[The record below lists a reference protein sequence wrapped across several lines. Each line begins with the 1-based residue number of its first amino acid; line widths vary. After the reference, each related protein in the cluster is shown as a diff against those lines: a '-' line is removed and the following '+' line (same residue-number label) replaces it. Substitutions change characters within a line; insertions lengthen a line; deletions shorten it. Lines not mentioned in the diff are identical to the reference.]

1 MRYWLLR
8 RPFDTPQPFAPL
20 TIEELPRVVLNRI
33 DREQHIVLLE
43 GPIAGVDWVAKSFFV
58 YRDRQIADLSADRR
72 RYVHEQEQST
82 INALWMSLLARDRAA
97 IREVVAGQR
106 SEYNL
111 AEISQHCWKR
121 LFRNQEFPL
130 GNALR
135 LLMQHFYESYKDAFG
150 DMPRNANSGR
160 ITQWVAA
167 ADFLFSDIQERFIE
181 PAYWGRA
188 AQNQWSR
195 LSAVLQD
202 GPPWEAQVFRTPES
216 SPATDERNA
225 QLPIA
230 TATQPDADSG
240 AHVDFHIPFGD
251 LVDIADAWDPEL
263 SADGKVRSRALE
275 SLKSDTRFFLEVDT
289 NELPPFPG
297 GLNDEI

>member
-8 RPFDTPQPFAPL
+8 RPFDKSQPFTPP
-20 TIEELPRVVLNRI
+20 TVEELRGLPLDGVGG
-33 DREQHIVLLE
+33 DEHIALLE
-43 GPIAGVDWVAKSFFV
+43 GPIDGVDWIAESFFIL
-58 YRDRQIADLSADRR
+58 RDREITDLSAQRR
-72 RYVHEQEQST
+72 LSDQAQEQST
-82 INALWMSLLARDRAA
+82 INALWMSMLARDRAA
-97 IREVVAGQR
+97 IRALVSSDR
-106 SEYNL
+106 SQHGL
-111 AEISQHCWKR
+111 AEISRHCWER

-167 ADFLFSDIQERFIE
+167 ADFLFIDIQQRFIE

-188 AQNQWSR
+188 VQNQWFELR
-195 LSAVLQD
+195 TVLQD
-202 GPPWEAQVFRTPES
+202 APPLEQQIFRASKAFPAADGPNTQTPNAK
-216 SPATDERNA
+216 ATR
-225 QLPIA
+225 PY
-230 TATQPDADSG
+230 ADSDG
-240 AHVDFHIPFGD
+240 HADFHIPFGD
-251 LVDIADAWDPEL
+251 LTKIADAWDPEL
-263 SADGKVRSRALE
+263 LVDGKVRSRALD
-275 SLKSDTRFFLEVDT
+275 SLKSDTRFFLECDT

>member
-8 RPFDTPQPFAPL
+8 RPFDTPQPSAL
-20 TIEELPRVVLNRI
+20 LSIEELRSAAFNRI
-33 DREQHIVLLE
+33 DRDQHIALLKS
-43 GPIAGVDWVAKSFFV
+43 PIDSVDWVANAFFV
-58 YRDRQIADLSADRR
+58 YRDGKITDLSAVRG
-72 RYVHEQEQST
+72 RYVHDQEQST

-97 IREVVAGQR
+97 IREVVGGQQ
-106 SEYNL
+106 SEYGL
-111 AEISQHCWKR
+111 VEISQHCWKR
-121 LFRNQEFPL
+121 LFINQEFPL

-135 LLMQHFYESYKDAFG
+135 LLVQHFYGSYKDAFG
-150 DMPRNANSGR
+150 EIHRNANSGR
-160 ITQWVAA
+160 ATQWVAA
-167 ADFLFSDIQERFIE
+167 ADFLFSDIQQRFIE

-188 AQNQWSR
+188 AKKQWSK
-195 LSAVLQD
+195 LGAVLQD
-202 GPPWEAQVFRTPES
+202 AAPWEAQVFRAPER
-216 SPATDERNA
+216 SPAAAGRNA

-251 LVDIADAWDPEL
+251 LVEIADAWDPEL

-275 SLKSDTRFFLEVDT
+275 FLKSNTRFFLNVDT

-297 GLNDEI
+297 GLNDEV